1 MNMKTKIINYIIGL
15 LFAIYYYVSI
25 TTSYTL
31 IVVKKG
37 GWCFGD
43 WIINYQDGGF
53 KRRGLFGTLFM
64 GINELAHINLEYIV
78 FAFVALL
85 YTGIFYLLFRLF
97 WNEKNNLLVI
107 TLILLPVGFGMMIKD
122 PNIATRKEM
131 LFFFLYLLYI
141 LCLRSK
147 VTIKDF
153 TITIFI
159 TIALLTHEAAYF
171 YLPFVGMAYFM
182 KNEGS
187 SLDKLKKILLYQ
199 FLPATVLMIILY
211 KFGIGLKTENT
222 IYFFKE
228 HGLILEEMGIFDYD
242 PNYDVLGY
250 YQSHS
255 YDYQT
260 YGISILLGAITVYL
274 YCKFNKI
281 KINTLFLII
290 QILFLIP
297 LFYLAVDWG
306 RWVNIFFSLLTIFL
320 ASEQRTILSKKQE
333 IIAVILILFNLTWRM
348 MLMTQGFLTFPQF
361 DDLLK
366 QIYYFLYFRITN
378 LL

>member
-1 MNMKTKIINYIIGL
+1 MKTKIINYLIGL
-15 LFAIYYYVSI
+15 IFIIYYYVCI

-31 IVVKKG
+31 IIVKKG

-53 KRRGLFGTLFM
+53 KRRGLFGTLFI
-64 GINELAHINLEYIV
+64 GINELTHIKLEYIV
-78 FAFVALL
+78 FAFVFLL
-85 YTGIFYLLFRLF
+85 YTAIFYLLIKLF
-97 WNEKNNLLVI
+97 WNEKNNILVI
-107 TLILLPVGFGMMIKD
+107 ALLLLPVGFGMIIKD

-131 LFFFLYLLYI
+131 LFFFLYLVYI

-147 VTIKDF
+147 IIIKDI

-159 TIALLTHEAAYF
+159 IIALLTHEAAFF
-171 YLPFVGMAYFM
+171 YLPFVGLAYFM
-182 KNEGS
+182 KNEG
-187 SLDKLKKILLYQ
+187 LPFDKLKKIVLYQ
-199 FLPATVLMIILY
+199 LLPATVMMLLLY
-211 KFGIGLKTENT
+211 KYGISLRTENT
-222 IYFFKE
+222 IAFFKD

-242 PNYDVLGY
+242 PNYNVIDIY
-250 YQSHS
+250 KSHL

-260 YGISILLGAITVYL
+260 YGISILLGALTVYI

-281 KINTLFLII
+281 KINTWFLII
-290 QILFLIP
+290 QVLFLIP

-306 RWVNIFFSLLTIFL
+306 RWVNIFFSLLTIFI
-320 ASEQRTILSKKQE
+320 ATEPRAILSRKQE
-333 IIAVILILFNLTWRM
+333 IIVVVLILFNLSWRM
-348 MLMTQGFLTFPQF
+348 MLLTQGFLTFPKF
-361 DDLLK
+361 DAFLK